1 MLKDKVEKTR
11 HFTDLI
17 GYQFYEKSTHFD
29 EF

>member
-11 HFTDLI
+11 HSTDLNI

-29 EF
+29 